1 MFHVILLLSG
11 VYDMKKG
18 KNFQITKE
26 GLQRIISLICVFL
39 SFWILNSYLMRLS
52 GISIAKNFSI
62 WISNTFFSISWIFF
76 LIGIVYLFQG
86 IYRRIVAIILFS
98 IFISINSKPVMYAE
112 FELFK
117 KYSFLKY
124 LTFFFI
130 FVLLISYIF
139 FVWKNP
145 TNNVVS
151 ALGSTISSRL
161 LMGNEGLHWYG
172 ISLFG
177 QPVNFVDSS
186 YIVLN
191 RAYSYSTYFTV
202 DSLYIKLLINEGLF
216 VGFIFLFF
224 IFRALMKSIESNK
237 LIFLIILSLLIYSIF
252 ETGLSSPILS
262 YVVAYAF
269 SDGYVKI
276 KATKGGKNK

>member
-98 IFISINSKPVMYAE
+98 IFSIITCLESISFTMTGRYTFLNGFDLSLSNILE
-112 FELFK
+112 FISEEFILCFFI
-117 KYSFLKY
+117 SFLLLLVACILLKKIKVQRRDRY
-124 LTFFFI
+124 QLTFF
-130 FVLLISYIF
+130 LL
-139 FVWKNP
+139 
-145 TNNVVS
+145 
-151 ALGSTISSRL
+151 TIL
-161 LMGNEGLHWYG
+161 F
-172 ISLFG
+172 LFG
-177 QPVNFVDSS
+177 TCRGIAYYSMGPQVVYKSGRESHDYKTI
-186 YIVLN
+186 YINNKKGHLDFKI
-191 RAYSYSTYFTV
+191 SG
-202 DSLYIKLLINEGLF
+202 LYDF
-216 VGFIFLFF
+216 
-224 IFRALMKSIESNK
+224 SIREW
-237 LIFLIILSLLIYSIF
+237 YY
-252 ETGLSSPILS
+252 G
-262 YVVAYAF
+262 
-269 SDGYVKI
+269 VKHQI
-276 KATKGGKNK
+276 QKTDDYLRN